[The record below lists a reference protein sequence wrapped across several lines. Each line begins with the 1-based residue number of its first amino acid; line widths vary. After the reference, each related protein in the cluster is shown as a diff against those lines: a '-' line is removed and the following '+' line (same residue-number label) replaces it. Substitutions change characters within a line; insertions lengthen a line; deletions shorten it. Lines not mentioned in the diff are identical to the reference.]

1 MEALDPSAP
10 CAICGVPTEHAVV
23 ISALLD
29 PDDGSGLEQASTHV
43 FDVCAAHWAE
53 QVVVHR
59 QALDLLGTV
68 DRFTESGPVPRAAA
82 AALAASMRLH
92 GAFSMEPG
100 AA

>member
-10 CAICGVPTEHAVV
+10 CAICGVPTERAVV
-23 ISALLD
+23 VSALLD
-29 PDDGSGLEQASTHV
+29 PDDGSGLQEASTQV

-53 QVVVHR
+53 QVVAHR

-68 DRFTESGPVPRAAA
+68 DRFAESGPVPRAVA
-82 AALAASMRLH
+82 AALAASISLH
-92 GAFSMEPG
+92 AEPG